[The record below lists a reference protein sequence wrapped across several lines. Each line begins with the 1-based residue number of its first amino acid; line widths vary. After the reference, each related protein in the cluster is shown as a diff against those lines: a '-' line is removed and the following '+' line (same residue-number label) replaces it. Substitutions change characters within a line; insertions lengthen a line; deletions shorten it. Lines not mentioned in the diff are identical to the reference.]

1 MQVVILAGGFGTRL
15 SEETEKTPKP
25 MVTIGGIPILLH
37 IMNYYASFGHTH
49 FTIALGYK
57 GEVIKD
63 FFKDWN
69 VKNSD
74 LSINLGKSH
83 IEILRATKV
92 LDWKVDLID
101 TGLNTQTGGRILKLE
116 KFLDDVF
123 MLTYGDG
130 LSNVDLDELVVHHR
144 KGGKT
149 ATVTAVRPPAR
160 FGSLLMDG
168 NLVTSFSEKR
178 PQDAGWI
185 NGGYFCMTKNI
196 LTMIDGES
204 YSLESLPMEKLVSK
218 SELNAYRHEGFWQGM
233 DTIRDRQLLE
243 ELWDSNNAPWLIREE
258 LQ

>member
-15 SEETEKTPKP
+15 SEETDKLPKP
-25 MVTIGGIPILLH
+25 MVTIGEIPILLH
-37 IMNYYASFGHTH
+37 IMSYYASFGHKH

-63 FFKDWN
+63 FFKN
-69 VKNSD
+69 LSLRNSD
-74 LSINLGKSH
+74 LSINLENGNV
-83 IEILRATKV
+83 EILRATKSM
-92 LDWKVDLID
+92 DWKVDLID
-101 TGLNTQTGGRILKLE
+101 TGLHTQTGGRILKLE
-116 KFLDDVF
+116 KFLDDTF

-130 LSNVDLDELVVHHR
+130 LSNVNLDELLEHHR
-144 KGGKT
+144 KGRKT
-149 ATVTAVRPPAR
+149 VTVTAVRPPAR

-168 NLVTSFSEKR
+168 DLVTSFSEKK

-196 LTMIDGES
+196 LKMIDDES

-243 ELWDSNNAPWLIREE
+243 ELWQSENAPWSTKERML
-258 LQ
+258 